1 MPGFFYNLGR
11 KVAPH
16 VLKAKWIG
24 SALIG
29 NDKEKAEAE
38 RRMGGYLARLFEQEV
53 TVETDRKSCELLERV
68 AERLAARLRSSDLQ
82 FRVRCMHYP
91 ETNALAFPGGFVY
104 VSSSLLELCRYDEQL
119 VAFLLA
125 HEFAHVARG
134 HAARRF
140 LTDTVIKMLSSRP
153 IGRSPATRA
162 LGGLLTRLLQTKYS
176 QNQEL
181 EADRFAVN
189 LTASARYAPEAG
201 IRLFSDL
208 AAQSQEPSL
217 MGQFFSSH
225 PTFDARIE
233 AIRKEWRHV
242 TASSA

>member
-11 KVAPH
+11 KAAPH
-16 VLKAKWIG
+16 ILKAKWIG
-24 SALIG
+24 SSLVG
-29 NDKEKAEAE
+29 SEEEKAEAE
-38 RRMGGYLARLFEQEV
+38 RKMGGYLAHLFEQEV
-53 TVETDRKSCELLERV
+53 TVETDRKSCELLGRI
-68 AERLAARLRSSDLQ
+68 AERLASRLRSSHLR

-104 VSSSLLELCRYDEQL
+104 VSSSLLELCRYDEDS

-125 HEFAHVARG
+125 HEFAHVVRG

-140 LTDTVIKMLSSRP
+140 LTDAVIKILSSRP

-162 LGGLLTRLLQTKYS
+162 ISGMLTRLLQTSYS

-181 EADRFAVN
+181 EADLFAVN

-201 IRLFSDL
+201 IRLFHTLDS
-208 AAQSQEPSL
+208 QSEEPSL
-217 MGQFFSSH
+217 LSGFFSSH
-225 PTFDARIE
+225 PAFDIRIE
-233 AIRKEWRHV
+233 ALRQEWRRI
-242 TASSA
+242 TAGG